1 MTLIRIKIVICII
14 MIVYILYIYT
24 NKVIEGFENNKY
36 TYSHS
41 GCGHVADVGYICPL
55 IYKDDDITIKQFS
68 ECDKANQHK
77 IAKHLLDEWGSDIGV
92 KDIKSTL
99 HFIKSHWTNTDVFYM
114 MIKNDSNEIVGCIG
128 IDRDNFYPYISHLY
142 VLPEYRKNKYSLKL
156 MKFAEKIIKDI
167 TFSESRLWCI
177 KELQSFYEKQGYEIE
192 NKIFK
197 KGKENLIMVKKI

>member
-1 MTLIRIKIVICII
+1 
-14 MIVYILYIYT
+14 MIVYIFYKYT
-24 NKVIEGFENNKY
+24 NKIREDFENNKY

-41 GCGHVADVGYICPL
+41 GCGHVADVGYVCPL

-156 MKFAEKIIKDI
+156 MRFAEKIIKDI